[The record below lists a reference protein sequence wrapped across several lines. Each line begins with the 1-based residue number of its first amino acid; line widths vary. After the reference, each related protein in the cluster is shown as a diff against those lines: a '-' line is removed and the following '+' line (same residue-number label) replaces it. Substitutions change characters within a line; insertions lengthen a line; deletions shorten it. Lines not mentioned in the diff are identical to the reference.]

1 MDIIKLTGYRY
12 QRKQEK
18 FNNTHMKRLTFITML
33 FISLSNSLF
42 AQWTTNGTNIYN
54 SNTGNVGVGT
64 AAPGNLFEVSGA
76 TASPL
81 TITRTTAASNI
92 SMEFKTPTGS
102 WFAGQGS
109 AGNFGIAT
117 NNNIG
122 VGAPF
127 NITTSGN
134 VGIGTT
140 TPGNLL
146 EVSGTIPSPLTITR
160 TTASNISL
168 EFKNASGSWFA
179 GLTSTGNFGI
189 ATNNNLG
196 VSTAFNITT
205 SGNVGIGTT
214 APGNLLEVS
223 GNIPSPLT
231 ITRTTAS
238 NIGLEF
244 KNAIGS
250 WFAGQAST
258 GNFGIATNNNIGIST
273 AFNITTS
280 GNVGIGTANPL
291 NKLDVSGTIH
301 SKAVSIDLNGWND
314 YVFKK
319 DYRLPSLSEVKTYI
333 GQHQHLPEVPSEQE
347 MIKNGLDVAEM
358 NKLLMKK
365 VEELTLYLIEIK
377 EEKDKEIKELAHRLA
392 LIEKSQTVKN

>member
-1 MDIIKLTGYRY
+1 
-12 QRKQEK
+12 
-18 FNNTHMKRLTFITML
+18 ML
-33 FISLSNSLF
+33 FISISNSLF
-42 AQWTTNGTNIYN
+42 AQWTTSGTNIYN
-54 SNTGNVGVGT
+54 SNTGNVGIGT
-64 AAPGNLFEVSGA
+64 TAPGNLLEVSGA
-76 TASPL
+76 NASPL

-140 TPGNLL
+140 APGNLL
-146 EVSGTIPSPLTITR
+146 EVSGSIPSPLTITR

-168 EFKNASGSWFA
+168 EFKNATGSWFA
-179 GLTSTGNFGI
+179 GQASTGNFGI
-189 ATNNNLG
+189 ATNNNIG

-205 SGNVGIGTT
+205 SGNIGIGTT

-244 KNAIGS
+244 KNSTGS

-291 NKLDVSGTIH
+291 NKLDVNGTIH

-333 GQHQHLPEVPSEQE
+333 GRHQHLPEVPSEQE
-347 MIKNGLDVAEM
+347 MIRNGLDVAEM

-392 LIEKSQTVKN
+392 LIEKSQSVRN